1 MPNWRA
7 RWARDSID
15 AAAVASDTEA
25 GSDPTV
31 TTTTTTIDFIVNAQ
45 RLAKSG
51 FPLFKTTGRGTYTW
65 TNPAIGKSVSFFSP
79 VPART

>member
-7 RWARDSID
+7 RWASDSID

>member
-7 RWARDSID
+7 RWASDSID

-31 TTTTTTIDFIVNAQ
+31 TTTTTIDFIVNAQ